1 MFDAHTDQAGGLY
14 ELELQVATRVIPVL
28 ATEDSVLSFD
38 WLYQLHNGL
47 QALGH
52 EVAVIDH
59 LNGLTVEDANQGH
72 QTVLARWLQGVEPGS
87 VVLLH
92 APLEP
97 MAVLLSH
104 SRARPLVALEPDQR
118 SAVRAY
124 NAIKVLHQVG
134 ELHPLVVSRG
144 NTPAHRAAAQVL
156 QQSCEKH
163 LDLTP
168 PVWWL
173 EYHGHHHHR
182 WPDAAQEA
190 FFLKVLDSA
199 LMTENH
205 RDRSHDDPSFERR
218 TPHTGSIV
226 GVSDVHR
233 QRHA

>member
-1 MFDAHTDQAGGLY
+1 MFEAHTDQAGGLH
-14 ELELQVATRVIPVL
+14 ELELQLTTRVIPVL
-28 ATEDSVLSFD
+28 ATEGSVLSFD

-47 QALGH
+47 QGLGQD
-52 EVAVIDH
+52 VVVIDH
-59 LNGLTVEDANQGH
+59 LNGLTVEDANLGH
-72 QTVLARWLQGVEPGS
+72 QQVLKRWLQGVMPGS

-92 APLEP
+92 APLEA

-104 SRARPLVALEPDQR
+104 SQARPLVVLEPDQR

-124 NAIKVLHQVG
+124 NAVKVLYQVG

-163 LDLTP
+163 LNLNP

-173 EYHGHHHHR
+173 EYHDHHHR

-199 LMTENH
+199 LMTDNL
-205 RDRSHDDPSFERR
+205 RDRCHDDPSFERR
-218 TPHTGSIV
+218 TPLTGSIV
-226 GVSDVHR
+226 GVADVHR